1 MGESFVELFEGS
13 AMGKDVRPGAIVKGK
28 VVAIENGHVVVH
40 AGLKSEGII
49 PISEFYDEAGQ
60 LEVAVGDEV
69 DVYIDSFEDGTGET
83 VLSREKAKK
92 AKVWDEL
99 AEAMENDEL
108 VTGVIVGR
116 VKGGFTVQ
124 IANIQ
129 AFLPGSLVDLRPVR
143 DVSYLE
149 GKPLEFK
156 LIKLDRK
163 RNNVVVSRRAVLEQ
177 ERESGR
183 HAIMEGL
190 EEGAVVHGVVKN
202 LTEYGAFVD
211 IGGIDGLLHVA
222 DMDWKRVRRPSEVV
236 KVGDE
241 LDVKILKF
249 DRERQRISLGLKQ
262 LTEDPWSNVERRFPV
277 GSRVFGKVTNVT
289 DYGCFVEVEEGIEG
303 LVHASEMDWT
313 NKSANPHKLLKVG
326 DEVEVA
332 VLGIDMSRRRMSLGM
347 KQTKS
352 SPWQE
357 FAQEHA
363 VGTKVVG
370 TVKSIT
376 DFGVFVGL
384 DNGIDGLIYTS
395 DLTWDEDP
403 SKALSQYK
411 KGDEVEAVVLSVDPE
426 RERIALG
433 IKQLDDPLL
442 KFTGDHPKGSI
453 VEGLVVAVDDKRIQ
467 VELDDGVKAR
477 LGRAEWQDKTH
488 LSPSIGDRIRA
499 VVDGID
505 RKSRTLLLVPGDE
518 DVPLRRSGPTLG
530 DLYSESVQERGG

>member
-1 MGESFVELFEGS
+1 
-13 AMGKDVRPGAIVKGK
+13 MGKDVRPGAIVKGK

>member
-13 AMGKDVRPGAIVKGK
+13 VMGRDVRPGAIVKGK
-28 VVAIENGHVVVH
+28 VVAIENGYVVVH
-40 AGLKSEGII
+40 AGLKSEGAI
-49 PISEFYDEAGQ
+49 PVSEFYDEEGH

-99 AEAMENDEL
+99 AEAMERDEL

-143 DVSYLE
+143 DVGYLE

-183 HAIMEGL
+183 HAIMAGL

-222 DMDWKRVRRPSEVV
+222 DMDWKRVRRPSEIV

-249 DRERQRISLGLKQ
+249 DKERQRISLGLKQ
-262 LTEDPWSNVERRFPV
+262 LSEDPWSNVERRFPV

-313 NKSANPHKLLKVG
+313 SKSANPHKLLKVG
-326 DEVEVA
+326 DEVEVV
-332 VLGIDMSRRRMSLGM
+332 VLGIDLARRRMSLGM
-347 KQTKS
+347 KQTRS

-357 FAQEHA
+357 FAQEHP
-363 VGTKVVG
+363 VGSKVSGV
-370 TVKSIT
+370 VKSIT
-376 DFGVFVGL
+376 DFGVFIGL
-384 DNGIDGLIYTS
+384 DQGIDGLIYTS

-403 SKALSQYK
+403 SKALAQLK
-411 KGDEVEAVVLSVDPE
+411 KGDELEAVVLSVDPE

-433 IKQLDDPLL
+433 VKQLDDPLL
-442 KFTGDHPKGSI
+442 RFTADHPKGST
-453 VEGLVVAVDDKRIQ
+453 VEGLVVGLDDKRVQI
-467 VELDDGVKAR
+467 ELDDGIKAR
-477 LGRAEWQDKTH
+477 LSRAEWQDKTH
-488 LSPSIGDRIRA
+488 LTPAVGDRIRA
-499 VVDGID
+499 LVDGID

-530 DLYSESVQERGG
+530 DLYTESVHERGG

>member
-13 AMGKDVRPGAIVKGK
+13 VMGRDVRPGAIVKGK
-28 VVAIENGHVVVH
+28 VVAIEHAHVVVH
-40 AGLKSEGII
+40 AGLKSEGVI
-49 PISEFYDEAGQ
+49 PASEFYDEEGQ

-92 AKVWDEL
+92 ARVWDEL
-99 AEAMENDEL
+99 AEAMERDEL
-108 VTGVIVGR
+108 ITGVIVGR

-222 DMDWKRVRRPSEVV
+222 DMDWKRVRRPSEIV

-249 DRERQRISLGLKQ
+249 DKERQRISLGLKQ
-262 LTEDPWSNVERRFPV
+262 LSEDPWSNVERRFPV
-277 GSRVFGKVTNVT
+277 GSRIFGKVTNVT

-313 NKSANPHKLLKVG
+313 SKSANPHKLLKVG
-326 DEVEVA
+326 DEVEVV
-332 VLGIDMSRRRMSLGM
+332 VLGIDLSRRRMSLGM
-347 KQTKS
+347 KQTRS

-357 FAQEHA
+357 FAQEHP
-363 VGTKVVG
+363 VGSKLSG
-370 TVKSIT
+370 AIKSIT
-376 DFGVFVGL
+376 DFGVFIGL
-384 DNGIDGLIYTS
+384 GNGIDGLIYTS
-395 DLTWDEDP
+395 DLTWDEDLT
-403 SKALSQYK
+403 KALAQFK
-411 KGDEVEAVVLSVDPE
+411 KGDEVDAVVLSVDPE

-442 KFTGDHPKGSI
+442 RFTAEHPKGST
-453 VEGLVVAVDDKRIQ
+453 VEGLVVGLDDKRVQI
-467 VELDDGVKAR
+467 ELDDGIKAR
-477 LGRAEWQDKTH
+477 LGRAEWQDKTQ
-488 LSPSIGDRIRA
+488 LTPAIGDRIRA
-499 VVDGID
+499 LVDGID

-530 DLYSESVQERGG
+530 DLYTDSVHERGG